1 VPQSF
6 RGPDRIN
13 TVAVIGTGLI
23 GGGWAA
29 LFLARGLS
37 VRVADPAQD
46 AEARLR
52 THIAAAW
59 PQLQA
64 LGLAAPARPDAMTFH
79 ATPEEAAAG
88 ADFIQESAPER
99 EAVKQDLYRRLDV
112 AAPANVL
119 IASSTSSFPI
129 TSLQAYCMHPA
140 RCVLGHPFNPVHLI
154 PLVEVGGGAATDPVA
169 IATALAFYRDIGKH
183 PVSLRGEVFGHV
195 ANRLASAMFREA
207 VYLVNEGVTNVAG
220 IDDALRFGPAL
231 KWAVQ
236 GQFMTYHTSGGEGGM
251 AAFLEKFGPGQ
262 EARWRLLGNPT
273 LTPEV
278 KATIV
283 AQTEACVAGRSPEQ
297 IVAEQDAGLLKLLQ
311 FVRSYTNGP

>member
-6 RGPDRIN
+6 LGPDRIS
-13 TVAVIGTGLI
+13 TIAVIGAGLI
-23 GGGWAA
+23 GSGWVAA
-29 LFLARGLS
+29 FLARGLS

-46 AEARLR
+46 TEARLG
-52 THIAAAW
+52 THIDAAW

-64 LGLAAPARPDAMTFH
+64 LGLTATAIPGAMTFH
-79 ATPEEAAAG
+79 ATAEEAVAG
-88 ADFIQESAPER
+88 ADFVQENTPEH
-99 EAVKQDLYRRLDV
+99 ESIKQDLYRRLDV

-129 TSLQAYCMHPA
+129 TSLQAHCRHPA

-169 IATALAFYRDIGKH
+169 IATALAFYRHIGKH
-183 PVSLRGEVFGHV
+183 PVSQQGEVFGHV

-207 VYLVNEGVTNVAG
+207 VHLVNEGVTNVSG

-231 KWAVQ
+231 KWAIQ
-236 GQFMTYHTSGGEGGM
+236 GQFMTYCTSGGEGGM

-262 EARWRLLGNPT
+262 EARWRLLGNPA

-278 KATIV
+278 KAKIV
-283 AQTEACVAGRSPEQ
+283 AQTEACVAGRSPAQ
-297 IVAEQDAGLLKLLQ
+297 IAEEQDAALLKLLLLL
-311 FVRSYTNGP
+311 RS